1 MSISNYDYVR
11 KKREEKGES
20 VMKKTLLSLIVVGMA
35 LSGAAGVYA
44 GSKLEKIS
52 AYLNHGITFKVNGA
66 VQSLTD
72 RNGKQ
77 LVPITYHNTTYLPV
91 RAISNMAGID
101 VQFDAASQQIRLETK
116 QGGDNQ
122 PAGELTTVSYNE
134 AQIKAIK
141 KAYANFESFETAYAP
156 KKMTANDSYVKAE
169 ATSDGVH
176 LIFKHMI
183 VNVSPRDYS
192 ADYESKE
199 VKLSNGVRAKWY
211 TPSDTPMLGF
221 QLDDRTVTI
230 SSPDGYLSSG
240 QIEQVAVSVAKLK

>member
-1 MSISNYDYVR
+1 
-11 KKREEKGES
+11 
-20 VMKKTLLSLIVVGMA
+20 MKKTLLSLIVVGMT

-72 RNGKQ
+72 SNGKK
-77 LVPITYHNTTYLPV
+77 LVPITYQNTTYLPV
-91 RAISNMAGID
+91 RVISNMAGIN
-101 VQFDAASQQIRLETK
+101 VQFDAASQQIRLETT

-122 PAGELTTVSYNE
+122 PAGELTTINYNE

-156 KKMTANDSYVKAE
+156 KQMTKNDSFVKAA
-169 ATSDGVH
+169 ATGDGVN

-192 ADYESKE
+192 TDYESKE
-199 VKLSNGVRAKWY
+199 VKLSNGVIAKWY

-230 SSPDGYLSSG
+230 SSPDGSLGNS
-240 QIEQVAVSVAKLK
+240 QIEQIAVSVSKLK

>member
-1 MSISNYDYVR
+1 MNMFG
-11 KKREEKGES
+11 KKGDEKGEI
-20 VMKKTLLSLIVVGMA
+20 VMKKTLLSLIVVGMT

-72 RNGKQ
+72 SNGKK
-77 LVPITYHNTTYLPV
+77 LVPITYQNTTYLPV
-91 RAISNMAGID
+91 RVISNMAGIN
-101 VQFDAASQQIRLETK
+101 VQFDADSQQIHLETTK
-116 QGGDNQ
+116 GGDNQ
-122 PAGELTTVSYNE
+122 SAGEVTTVNYNE

-141 KAYANFESFETAYAP
+141 KAYGNFESFETAYAP
-156 KKMTANDSYVKAE
+156 KQMTANDSYVKAA
-169 ATSDGVH
+169 ATADGVN

-192 ADYESKE
+192 SDYESKE
-199 VKLSNGVRAKWY
+199 VKLSNGVIAKWY

-221 QLDDRTVTI
+221 QLDERTVTI
-230 SSPDGYLSSG
+230 SSPDGSLSNS

>member
-1 MSISNYDYVR
+1 MNMFG
-11 KKREEKGES
+11 KKGEEKGEI
-20 VMKKTLLSLIVVGMA
+20 VMKKTLLSLIVVGMT

-72 RNGKQ
+72 SNGKK
-77 LVPITYHNTTYLPV
+77 LVPITYQNTTYLPV
-91 RAISNMAGID
+91 RVISNMAGIN
-101 VQFDAASQQIRLETK
+101 VQFDAASQQIRLETTK
-116 QGGDNQ
+116 GGDNQ
-122 PAGELTTVSYNE
+122 PAGEVTTVNYNE

-156 KKMTANDSYVKAE
+156 KQMTANDSYVKAA
-169 ATSDGVH
+169 ATGDGVN

-192 ADYESKE
+192 TDYESKK
-199 VKLSNGVRAKWY
+199 VKLSNGVIAKWY

-230 SSPDGYLSSG
+230 SSPDGSLSNS

>member
-1 MSISNYDYVR
+1 
-11 KKREEKGES
+11 
-20 VMKKTLLSLIVVGMA
+20 MKKTLLSLIVVGMT

-72 RNGKQ
+72 SNGKK
-77 LVPITYHNTTYLPV
+77 LVPITYQNTTYLPV
-91 RAISNMAGID
+91 RVISNMAGIN
-101 VQFDAASQQIRLETK
+101 VQFDAASQQIRLETT

-122 PAGELTTVSYNE
+122 PAGELMTINYNE

-141 KAYANFESFETAYAP
+141 KAYANFESFETAYVP
-156 KKMTANDSYVKAE
+156 KQMTANDSYVKAA
-169 ATSDGVH
+169 ATGDGVN
-176 LIFKHMI
+176 LIFRHMI

-192 ADYESKE
+192 TDYESKE
-199 VKLSNGVRAKWY
+199 VKLSNGVIAKWY

-230 SSPDGYLSSG
+230 SSPDGSLSNS
-240 QIEQVAVSVAKLK
+240 QIKQVAVSVAKLK

>member
-1 MSISNYDYVR
+1 MFG
-11 KKREEKGES
+11 KRGEEKGEI
-20 VMKKTLLSLIVVGMA
+20 VMKKTLLSLIVVGMT

-72 RNGKQ
+72 SNGKK
-77 LVPITYHNTTYLPV
+77 LVPITYQNTTYLPV
-91 RAISNMAGID
+91 RVISNMAGIN
-101 VQFDAASQQIRLETK
+101 VQFDAASQQIRLETTK
-116 QGGDNQ
+116 GGDNQ
-122 PAGELTTVSYNE
+122 PAGEVTTVNYNE

-156 KKMTANDSYVKAE
+156 KQMTANDSYVKAA
-169 ATSDGVH
+169 ATGDGVN

-192 ADYESKE
+192 TDYESKE
-199 VKLSNGVRAKWY
+199 VKLSNGVIAKWY

-221 QLDDRTVTI
+221 QMDDRTVTI
-230 SSPDGYLSSG
+230 SSPDGSLSNS

>member
-1 MSISNYDYVR
+1 
-11 KKREEKGES
+11 
-20 VMKKTLLSLIVVGMA
+20 MKKTLLSLIVVGMTV
-35 LSGAAGVYA
+35 SGAAGVYA

-72 RNGKQ
+72 SNGKK
-77 LVPITYHNTTYLPV
+77 LVPITYQNTTYLPV
-91 RAISNMAGID
+91 RVISNMAGIN

-116 QGGDNQ
+116 QGDNQ
-122 PAGELTTVSYNE
+122 PAGELTTVNYNE
-134 AQIKAIK
+134 TQIKAIQ

-156 KKMTANDSYVKAE
+156 KQMTANDSYVKAA
-169 ATSDGVH
+169 ATGDGVN

-192 ADYESKE
+192 TDYESKE
-199 VKLSNGVRAKWY
+199 VKLSNGVIAKWY

-230 SSPDGYLSSG
+230 SSPDGSLSNS

>member
-1 MSISNYDYVR
+1 
-11 KKREEKGES
+11 
-20 VMKKTLLSLIVVGMA
+20 MKKTLLSLIVVGMA

-91 RAISNMAGID
+91 RAISNMAGIN
-101 VQFDAASQQIRLETK
+101 VEFDASSQQIRLETK
-116 QGGDNQ
+116 QSGDNQ

-156 KKMTANDSYVKAE
+156 KQMTANDSYVKAE

-199 VKLSNGVRAKWY
+199 VKLSNGVKAKWY

>member
-1 MSISNYDYVR
+1 
-11 KKREEKGES
+11 
-20 VMKKTLLSLIVVGMA
+20 MKKTLLSFIVVGMT

-72 RNGKQ
+72 SNGKK
-77 LVPITYHNTTYLPV
+77 LVPITYQNTTYLPV
-91 RAISNMAGID
+91 RVISNMAGIN
-101 VQFDAASQQIRLETK
+101 VQFDGASQQIRLETTK
-116 QGGDNQ
+116 GGDNQ
-122 PAGELTTVSYNE
+122 PAGEVTTVNYNE

-156 KKMTANDSYVKAE
+156 KQMTANDSYVKAA
-169 ATSDGVH
+169 ATGDGVN
-176 LIFKHMI
+176 LIFRHMI

-192 ADYESKE
+192 TDYESKE
-199 VKLSNGVRAKWY
+199 VKLSNGVIAKWY

-230 SSPDGYLSSG
+230 SSPDGSLSNS

>member
-1 MSISNYDYVR
+1 
-11 KKREEKGES
+11 
-20 VMKKTLLSLIVVGMA
+20 MKKTLLSLIVVGMT

-72 RNGKQ
+72 SNGKK
-77 LVPITYHNTTYLPV
+77 LVPITYQNTTYLPV
-91 RAISNMAGID
+91 RVISNMAGIN
-101 VQFDAASQQIRLETK
+101 VQFDAASQQIHLETTK
-116 QGGDNQ
+116 GGDNQ
-122 PAGELTTVSYNE
+122 PAGEVTTVNYNE

-141 KAYANFESFETAYAP
+141 KAYANFKSFETAYAP
-156 KKMTANDSYVKAE
+156 KQMTANDSYVKAA
-169 ATSDGVH
+169 ATGDGVN

-192 ADYESKE
+192 TDYESKE
-199 VKLSNGVRAKWY
+199 VELSNGVIAKWY
-211 TPSDTPMLGF
+211 TPSDIPMLGF

-230 SSPDGYLSSG
+230 SSPDGSLSNS

>member
-1 MSISNYDYVR
+1 
-11 KKREEKGES
+11 
-20 VMKKTLLSLIVVGMA
+20 MKKTILSLIVVGMT

-72 RNGKQ
+72 SNGKK
-77 LVPITYHNTTYLPV
+77 LVPITYQNTTYLPV
-91 RAISNMAGID
+91 RVISNMAGIN
-101 VQFDAASQQIRLETK
+101 VQFDAASQQIRLETT
-116 QGGDNQ
+116 QGGDSQ
-122 PAGELTTVSYNE
+122 PAVDLATVNYNE
-134 AQIKAIK
+134 EQIKAIK

-156 KKMTANDSYVKAE
+156 KQMTANDSYVKAV
-169 ATSDGVH
+169 ATGDGVN
-176 LIFKHMI
+176 LIFKHMM

-192 ADYESKE
+192 TDYESKE
-199 VKLSNGVRAKWY
+199 VKLSNGVTAKWY

-230 SSPDGYLSSG
+230 SSPDGSLSNS